1 MIRHLAPQLLALTGL
16 LACASIASAQAPPD
30 YGMPIATE
38 AAKRVAAAALA
49 KARESNWQMA
59 ISIVDPAGVLV
70 YFERIDGTQNGS
82 SNVATEKAR
91 SAALFKRPTKAFQD
105 ALAAGGEGLRIQ
117 HIPGAVAIDGGLPI
131 VMGGRIVG
139 AIGVSGGTSAQDGVV
154 ALAGVGAVR

>member
-1 MIRHLAPQLLALTGL
+1 MN
-16 LACASIASAQAPPD
+16 S
-30 YGMPIATE
+30 
-38 AAKRVAAAALA
+38 RVAAIWRVRQRLRGGPTKKAAGASTSACGPFALA

-105 ALAAGGEGLRIQ
+105 ALAAGGEGLRIL